1 MKLKKHIKKIIFIL
15 VIYIIYVNFFKGYI
29 SYLPTIPIYPNN
41 ENDLEQMKSIMKTR
55 TQDDV
60 DYFFKTNDS
69 VVPAFLPYV
78 NEDRNKLMEI
88 VLSQNYIIH
97 FFKYTINRRRPYQID
112 TELKPL
118 STKTSQTP
126 AYPAGHAYQALLLA
140 SHLSKK
146 YPEKKELFDSIAAKC
161 DECRVKAGIHYK
173 SDGEFSKK
181 LFQFFNN

>member
-41 ENDLEQMKSIMKTR
+41 KNDLEKMKSIMKTR

-78 NEDRNKLMEI
+78 NEDRNKLIEI
-88 VLSQNYIIH
+88 VLSQNHIIN
-97 FFKYTINRRRPYQID
+97 FLNT
-112 TELKPL
+112 L
-118 STKTSQTP
+118 
-126 AYPAGHAYQALLLA
+126 
-140 SHLSKK
+140 
-146 YPEKKELFDSIAAKC
+146 
-161 DECRVKAGIHYK
+161 
-173 SDGEFSKK
+173 
-181 LFQFFNN
+181 